1 MTSSKKNKTKHHM
14 QAIGME
20 RIARAKLAHRV
31 KLANLP
37 FPEKVSIIAEL
48 QKIDISLAIAAGRKP
63 KRAWKI

>member
-1 MTSSKKNKTKHHM
+1 M
-14 QAIGME
+14 QDIGME

-48 QKIDISLAIAAGRKP
+48 QKIDISLAKAAGRKP